1 MTSVPGV
8 FACGDVADK
17 RYRYEDCLIATD
29 DDDDDMISMLI
40 EVLYVEILQTSHY
53 RSRYRLSSCY
63 RC

>member
-29 DDDDDMISMLI
+29 DEDMISMLM
-40 EVLYVEILQTSHY
+40 YVEILQTSHH

>member
-17 RYRYEDCLIATD
+17 RYRYKDCLIAT

-40 EVLYVEILQTSHY
+40 EV
-53 RSRYRLSSCY
+53 R
-63 RC
+63 